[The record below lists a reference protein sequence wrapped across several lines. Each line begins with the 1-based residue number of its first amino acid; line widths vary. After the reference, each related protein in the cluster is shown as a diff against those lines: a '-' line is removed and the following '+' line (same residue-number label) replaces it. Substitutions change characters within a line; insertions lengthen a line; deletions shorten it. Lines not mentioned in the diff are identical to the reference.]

1 MASQP
6 SADDIAYIRHLSESG
21 ARAPLIGGRF
31 TAWWGFLL
39 VIAYVAMHLAVKG
52 MLGASSAVFGIIWG
66 SFAVL
71 GLVGQFVLARTIRDK
86 PGAGSAGNLA
96 ARSVWMAAAFSIGAM
111 AVGSAL
117 IANGSGPAGG
127 PQPWDYIVPVA
138 FAVYAC
144 AQYVTGALAGNN
156 MLKLAGAGAVVM
168 VGLFTALSRWPDRY
182 LLVAAGVALTVMIPG
197 LLLLRAEP
205 KDRTHG

>member
-6 SADDIAYIRHLSESG
+6 SSDDIAYIRHLSESG

-39 VIAYVAMHLAVKG
+39 IIAYVAMHLVVKG
-52 MLGASSAVFGIIWG
+52 TIGPPNMMLAIIWG
-66 SFAVL
+66 GFGLL
-71 GLVGQFVLARTIRDK
+71 GMIGQFVLARSMHGK

-96 ARSVWMAAAFSIGAM
+96 ARSVWTAAALAIGAM
-111 AVGSAL
+111 VAGSAF
-117 IANGSGPAGG
+117 ISDGNGMGPG
-127 PQPWDYIVPVA
+127 PRPWDFIVPVA

-144 AQYVTGALAGNN
+144 AQYVTGALAGNR
-156 MLKLAGAGAVVM
+156 MLKVAAWGAVLM

-197 LLLLRAEP
+197 LLLVRAEP
-205 KDRTHG
+205 KD

>member
-39 VIAYVAMHLAVKG
+39 VIAYIAMHFVVTGVLGPMNLMLAV
-52 MLGASSAVFGIIWG
+52 IWG
-66 SFAVL
+66 SFGVI
-71 GLVGQFVLARTIRDK
+71 GGVGQTVLARGIKDK

-96 ARSVWMAAAFSIGAM
+96 VRAVWTAAALSILAM
-111 AVGSAL
+111 VVGSSL
-117 IANGSGPAGG
+117 ISDRSAPATGPH
-127 PQPWDYIVPVA
+127 PWDFIVPVA

-144 AQYVTGALAGNN
+144 AQWVGGQLVRNR
-156 MLKLAGAGAVVM
+156 MLKMAAIGAIVM

-197 LLLLRAEP
+197 LLLMRAEP
-205 KDRTHG
+205 KA